1 MGKTRVALIRC
12 DSYSGEKVVESI
24 KTAIDLLG
32 GAQAFIPEDRT
43 VLIKP
48 NMLFPY
54 APSRA
59 VTTHPE
65 VVAATAGLFK
75 QAGANVIVG
84 DSPGRGDTLS
94 VAEKCGIASACSSLG
109 IPIVPFE
116 DGVSVKHP
124 AGHICKE
131 FILARPVL
139 EAGSLINVAKMKTHG
154 FMTYTGAVKNLFG
167 CISGLQKM
175 KMHLRYND
183 PDAFSQM
190 LLDLLTLIKPR
201 LSLVDAVIAMD
212 GDGPSHG
219 RIRPVGAILAS
230 DDAVAIDA
238 VSLRLVNCDP
248 MQVPYLRVARDLG
261 IGNTKPEEIEIIGDS
276 PENFHITDF
285 EIPPATRA
293 TSGIFKMIKGIRG
306 YFTAHPRVDPSIC
319 VGCRACAAS
328 CPPQAI
334 KMSTDAKAIIDD
346 KTCIRCF
353 CCHEMCPEGAISLSR
368 GFLARL
374 AERVLK

>member
-1 MGKTRVALIRC
+1 MGKTRVVLIRC

-32 GAQAFIPEDRT
+32 GAQAFIPENGT

-48 NMLFPY
+48 NMLSPY

-65 VVAATAGLFK
+65 VVAAVAGLFK
-75 QAGANVIVG
+75 QADANVIVG
-84 DSPGRGDTLS
+84 DSPGRGETLS